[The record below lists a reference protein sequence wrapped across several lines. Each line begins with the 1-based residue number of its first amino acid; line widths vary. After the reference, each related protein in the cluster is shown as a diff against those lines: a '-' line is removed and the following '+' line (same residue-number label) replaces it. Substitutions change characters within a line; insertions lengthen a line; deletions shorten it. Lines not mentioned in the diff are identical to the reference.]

1 MDGAPVK
8 FEGWKSRRMGDVF
21 HFKCP
26 YCGGC
31 FESYVNN
38 TCPKCR
44 KIIQRSELKEIFLK
58 KTIVTC
64 SACGAETPLTPER
77 LDCIGEYGYM
87 CDGCQS
93 FIAIRFR
100 NSILKPQTVIDLKWN
115 KGIKDRA
122 LPIANNLFLAICTNE
137 KDFLILKILQL
148 MAKDEESFLY
158 IQPETQKAGL
168 MFNAEQ
174 NMYLGFVVWTEEK
187 HAVLRQIFIREDER
201 KRGFGTKLLKF
212 WVETFADKINER
224 FGIENP
230 NALSR
235 KMLISLGCAKV
246 EGQGIKGVK
255 CFFVPSG
262 C

>member
-1 MDGAPVK
+1 MDEAPVK

-31 FESYVNN
+31 FESYGNN

-77 LDCIGEYGYM
+77 LDLVGGYSYLYRA
-87 CDGCQS
+87 CQNNV
-93 FIAIRFR
+93 AIRFKS
-100 NSILKPQTVIDLKWN
+100 NILKPQTVVDLKWN
-115 KGIKDRA
+115 KDIKDRA
-122 LPIANNLFLAICTNE
+122 LPVANNLFFSACTSE
-137 KDFLILKILQL
+137 KDYLILKILQR
-148 MAKDEESFLY
+148 MAKDEESFFY
-158 IQPETQKAGL
+158 IRPETQKAGL
-168 MFNAEQ
+168 MFNVEQ
-174 NMYLGFVVWTEEK
+174 NRYLGFVVWTEEK
-187 HAVLRQIFIREDER
+187 HAILRQIFIREDER

-212 WVETFADKINER
+212 WVETFADKINEK
-224 FGIENP
+224 FGVESP
-230 NALSR
+230 KELSR
-235 KMLISLGCAKV
+235 KMLVSLRYAKV
-246 EGQGIKGVK
+246 EGQGIKWGK